1 MAPDGHDCLNCD
13 VLKTGKPH
21 VDNLGVV
28 FLALLAVPAQ
38 HLIRFSDEALGLGD
52 ALSEAILAC
61 LDLCCLLLSP
71 LSALFGV
78 RHSASTIRAE
88 LRTRDLQIY
97 SLRFETGVRFPPK
110 ADTGETPTGARPASG
125 GFFSVLQGAVCD

>member
-1 MAPDGHDCLNCD
+1 MAPDSHDCPICD
-13 VLKTGKPH
+13 VLKRDEAH

-52 ALSEAILAC
+52 AISEANLAC

-78 RHSASTIRAE
+78 RHSASTIRPQPRA
-88 LRTRDLQIY
+88 RDLEIY
-97 SLRFETGVRFPPK
+97 SQV
-110 ADTGETPTGARPASG
+110 
-125 GFFSVLQGAVCD
+125 